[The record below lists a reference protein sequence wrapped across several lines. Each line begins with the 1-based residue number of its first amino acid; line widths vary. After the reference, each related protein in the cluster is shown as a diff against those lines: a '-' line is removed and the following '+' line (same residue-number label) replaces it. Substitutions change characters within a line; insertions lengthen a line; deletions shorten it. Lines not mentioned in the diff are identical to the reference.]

1 MGEPAWRDAFLRLVP
16 EAALKRLE
24 EPCIYHVVRD
34 ELYELDETALA
45 FLARCDGSKRG
56 GELTHDGE
64 FVTYCLREGLIEAL
78 TRPEKVPVVIGRGPT
93 PSLRYLELQ
102 LLHRCNLRC
111 RHCYLGPP
119 RPTELPIEAALA
131 IAGEFAALGGLRLLI
146 SGGEPLLYPHLR
158 ELLEKTRGLGLRRVI
173 LTNGTLITPDIARW
187 LDAEAIQVSLDGW
200 QRGHDLLRGEG
211 AFAHTVAGI
220 RTAREAGISVG
231 IATVVHRGNLAEFD
245 ELARFVEEIEAVE
258 WGVDVLC
265 IKGELVGHKDLLV
278 PYAESAPFMTYGFG
292 GGYHGSGE
300 GFACG
305 RHLMT
310 VLPGGQAVKCG
321 FYEDE
326 PLGDASAGL
335 VDCWRRLRHIPLDEL
350 ECRGCPAIDECAGG
364 CRFRAGRPLAPDE
377 AMCALYGVHLVE
389 RRGHASNLWQQEIG

>member
-292 GGYHGSGE
+292 GGYHGIGE
-300 GFACG
+300 NGQPILRSERVQCRAVFLRKLHGAAEMS
-305 RHLMT
+305 HLRRDPCPDDPVRRRT
-310 VLPGGQAVKCG
+310 VRNSQPPEEHAESCVRRDLALRVGPHRVR
-321 FYEDE
+321 
-326 PLGDASAGL
+326 LAGAFN
-335 VDCWRRLRHIPLDEL
+335 E
-350 ECRGCPAIDECAGG
+350 GAAKFG
-364 CRFRAGRPLAPDE
+364 
-377 AMCALYGVHLVE
+377 
-389 RRGHASNLWQQEIG
+389 